1 MHEVHEPEHELTF
14 NAHLRALQACAN
26 FVAADNPLH
35 RCCACYKDMIHLISR
50 QESMFIMRKHSKDVC
65 SAVGGCWHTF
75 TLVCAGVGLSD
86 FDCWHIDVQ

>member
-1 MHEVHEPEHELTF
+1 MTSVSMRTCVPCKSAPTLLLQT
-14 NAHLRALQACAN
+14 ALYN
-26 FVAADNPLH
+26 
-35 RCCACYKDMIHLISR
+35 DMIHSVSR
-50 QESMFIMRKHSKDVC
+50 QESTFIMRKHSKDVC